1 MARDIVAE
9 PQAAQWTRTPA
20 RETTAIGGLVMGTVV
35 VHRGM
40 NGVIA
45 MALQGAQCV

>member
-9 PQAAQWTRTPA
+9 PQAAQWTRTLA
-20 RETTAIGGLVMGTVV
+20 RETAAIGGLVMGTVV

>member
-1 MARDIVAE
+1 MAHDIVAE

-20 RETTAIGGLVMGTVV
+20 RETAAIGGLVMGTVV

>member
-20 RETTAIGGLVMGTVV
+20 RETAAIGGLVMGTVV

>member
-1 MARDIVAE
+1 MAPDIVAE
-9 PQAAQWTRTPA
+9 PHAALWTGTLA
-20 RETTAIGGLVMGTVV
+20 RETAGIGGLVMGAVV

-45 MALQGAQCV
+45 MAL